1 MPPPPAPVEKSEKRP
16 VAAKVEDDSAKPK
29 AEDASMAIVPA
40 SGAVVEAD
48 ENAQQ
53 EEKGEEGAEPETE
66 GNELATQL
74 PIGFFDDADTDA
86 KVRGLEAPSIKQA
99 RELEEGLKKF
109 EREINIEQEKAE
121 ETRHE
126 LDEAKY
132 EKVAAEEAEY
142 QGELQGRLLQLRERQ
157 RLRAEA
163 AASAS
168 VTASAG
174 AQGQNAAEQ
183 EEDEEGDSGSDVEFD
198 WRAKGFG

>member
-1 MPPPPAPVEKSEKRP
+1 
-16 VAAKVEDDSAKPK
+16 
-29 AEDASMAIVPA
+29 MAIVPA
-40 SGAVVEAD
+40 SDALVEAD
-48 ENAQQ
+48 QNAEQ

-74 PIGFFDDADTDA
+74 PPAFFDDRDTDA
-86 KVRGLEAPSIKQA
+86 KVRGLEAPSIRES

-142 QGELQGRLLQLRERQ
+142 QGELQGRLAQLRERQ

-168 VTASAG
+168 ASA
-174 AQGQNAAEQ
+174 NAAAQSSNAGGE